1 MEKASLQEALGRK
14 EASEQGLVVE
24 LESLREQLQWVTQ
37 QQAEL
42 REENATLWSQKEAL
56 ATGAEEREAGKKCQF
71 QGGGGQSHE
80 GRARGQQLQAFVEAQ
95 PFQRVQRAEDGS
107 SLQRASIVWLGEGVR
122 GPWSVTCLLLLEE
135 AGCPGWHGHSV
146 STRLHEG
153 RSLLGAGAC
162 LGQAA
167 KTMKNEAT

>member
-1 MEKASLQEALGRK
+1 MQEALGRK

-71 QGGGGQSHE
+71 QGVEAGAME
-80 GRARGQQLQAFVEAQ
+80 GR
-95 PFQRVQRAEDGS
+95 RVGS
-107 SLQRASIVWLGEGVR
+107 SCRLSWKLNPSRGYNGQKTGAVFREPPSCGSGRA
-122 GPWSVTCLLLLEE
+122 C
-135 AGCPGWHGHSV
+135 
-146 STRLHEG
+146 EG
-153 RSLLGAGAC
+153 RGVSPVCCSWKRLVVLVG
-162 LGQAA
+162 
-167 KTMKNEAT
+167 MATQCPHVSMRADRFWEQEPVWDKQPRP